1 MDNLH
6 SQKVSDIN
14 NVLDKRFLN
23 TKSLYLYYFNVL
35 PNVHHIS
42 NIDGEKAFK
51 AFMENF
57 SALITNV
64 HQYRWFKHEKKKFEF
79 DTTIV
84 LLNNR
89 FLLEFDDDF
98 CQLLHDGANEEFI
111 DEVVV
116 LLKKFKERKKKDPLE
131 INLVVKESYGLDLK
145 PMEIKKTKLDIDLFY
160 EDDFAT
166 VDKTIQERLNK
177 KNDKG
182 IVLLHG
188 LPGTGKTTYL
198 RYLIGRIKKRVLF
211 LSPNVAGNLMNPDFI
226 DLLIDN
232 PNTVIIVEDAENI
245 IMDRRN
251 SNDSSVSNL
260 LNISDGLLADFL
272 NVQLVCTFNSELT
285 LIDNALLRKG
295 RLIARYEFGKLSI
308 AKAQKLSSHLKFDK
322 PITRPMTVAEITN
335 QNEASYE
342 TKQVNVI
349 GFRRQELEVL
359 SN

>member
-1 MDNLH
+1 MDNLYN
-6 SQKVSDIN
+6 QTVNDIN
-14 NVLDKRFLN
+14 NVLGKRFLN
-23 TKSLYLYYFNVL
+23 TKSLYLHHFKTL
-35 PNVHHIS
+35 PNVHYVS
-42 NIDGEKAFK
+42 MIDGEKAFT
-51 AFMENF
+51 AFNEHF
-57 SALITNV
+57 SGLITTV

-89 FLLEFDDDF
+89 FLIEFDDDY
-98 CQLLHDGANEEFI
+98 CQLLHDGTNEGFI
-111 DEVVV
+111 DEVVA

-131 INLVVKESYGLDLK
+131 INLVVNESYGLDLK
-145 PMEIKKTKLDIDLFY
+145 PMEIKKTKLDIGLFY
-160 EDDFAT
+160 EDDFAAI
-166 VDKTIQERLNK
+166 DATIQERLNK

-232 PNTVIIVEDAENI
+232 PNTVMIIEDAENI

-251 SNDSSVSNL
+251 SNSSSVSSL

-272 NVQLVCTFNSELT
+272 NVQLVCTFNSPLT

-308 AKAQKLSSHLKFDK
+308 PKAQKLSNHFKFDST
-322 PITRPMTVAEITN
+322 ITKPMTVAEISN
-335 QNEASYE
+335 QHEQTFES
-342 TKQVNVI
+342 KQVNVI
-349 GFRRQELEVL
+349 GFRRHEMEVA
-359 SN
+359 NN